1 MSGTDV
7 PAPVLF
13 LVVGLESIGSDGKN
27 PLKEGG

>member
-13 LVVGLESIGSDGKN
+13 LVVRLESIGSDGKN